1 MFGASDP
8 NQALLQLE
16 SYHREGRLELAE
28 VMASD
33 MTDRLMSRN
42 DRDDAAQ
49 AILVKGLRILAGILH
64 TREKYKRARI
74 TIGTLHKHRN
84 RLGKAVGHDFAQAAE
99 DYRLA
104 GCIHAAAG
112 KNGAAKRA
120 FKRCQKLQSGHLA
133 AALDAAENC
142 GNIKALAK
150 MLSKAGP
157 VIRANGIFVFQ
168 IQNRPDADA
177 RRIAMVLGGET
188 QSDIERQIAAIEAGE
203 QAANVRL
210 QAAMDKLT
218 PKHDYHSYSKN

>member
-33 MTDRLMSRN
+33 MTDRLMSQK
-42 DRDDAAQ
+42 DRTDADQ
-49 AILVKGLRILAGILH
+49 AILVRGLRILAGILH
-64 TREKYKRARI
+64 TRNKLKRAQI

-84 RLGKAVGHDFAQAAE
+84 RLGKAVGHDLAQAAE

-112 KNGAAKRA
+112 KKGAAKRA

-133 AALDAAENC
+133 AALDSAENC
-142 GNIKALAK
+142 GDIKALVK
-150 MLSKAGP
+150 ILSKAGP
-157 VIRANGIFVFQ
+157 VIRANGNFVFQ

-177 RRIAMVLGGET
+177 RRIAMVIGGET

-218 PKHDYHSYSKN
+218 PKHDYYSYSKN

>member
-16 SYHREGRLELAE
+16 SYHREARLELAE
-28 VMASD
+28 LMASD
-33 MTDRLMSRN
+33 MTDRQMSRKDRN
-42 DRDDAAQ
+42 DADN

-74 TIGTLHKHRN
+74 TIGALHKHRN
-84 RLGKAVGHDFAQAAE
+84 RLGKVIGHDLAQAAE

-112 KNGAAKRA
+112 KKGAAKRA

-133 AALDAAENC
+133 AALDLAENC
-142 GNIKALAK
+142 GNVKVLVK

-157 VIRANGIFVFQ
+157 VIRANGNFVFQ

-177 RRIAMVLGGET
+177 RRIAMVIGGEI
-188 QSDIERQIAAIEAGE
+188 QADIERQIMAIEAGE
-203 QAANVRL
+203 QAANMRL
-210 QAAMDKLT
+210 QSAMDKLT